1 MSKGTDAAPARDAPA
16 RDALARDAP
25 ARGIA
30 PLPAAVAEPVEGSV
44 EIHHGDN
51 LEVIRALP
59 DATFTLIYLDPPFN
73 TGRPQE
79 RSIET
84 ARSRHPSPSTGA
96 PSVRRQSPDETVG
109 FPRGLVCRLSSH
121 G

>member
-16 RDALARDAP
+16 REV
-25 ARGIA
+25 A

-44 EIHHGDN
+44 EIHEGDN

-59 DATFTLIYLDPPFN
+59 DASFTLIYLDPPFN

-84 ARSRHPSPSTGA
+84 ARSRHPSPSAGA
-96 PSVRRQSPDETVG
+96 PSVRRQSPDETSG
-109 FPRGLVCRLSSH
+109 DTHGLVRELSSH
-121 G
+121 GNAPGERRAAG